1 MEIVPESEFSP
12 DGDDDKIY
20 VFFTE
25 TAVEFEFYDKI
36 LVSRIARICK
46 VSVWNTKILFTVFQM
61 KFRSWVFNIVL
72 AKQNSVLYVLFLPFL
87 PLLFCARTEPAA
99 QVAFD
104 I

>member
-46 VSVWNTKILFTVFQM
+46 VSVWNIKILFTVFQM
-61 KFRSWVFNIVL
+61 KFCSWAFNVVL
-72 AKQNSVLYVLFLPFL
+72 AKQNSVCFTPELSPSFLS
-87 PLLFCARTEPAA
+87 C
-99 QVAFD
+99 
-104 I
+104 